1 MNPSIWTGAMN
12 HRANN
17 TVSTEMSGADSVLPS
32 LAGWEKTKPVLRR
45 GSSHHEAYVSGSRVT
60 RIRRAYGRCLDQD
73 SLAEA
78 APSPQMRR
86 SG

>member
-1 MNPSIWTGAMN
+1 MN

-45 GSSHHEAYVSGSRVT
+45 GSSHHEAYLPGSRVT
-60 RIRRAYGRCLDQD
+60 RVRRAYGRRLDED
-73 SLAEA
+73 SLALMA
-78 APSPQMRR
+78 LGPQLA
-86 SG
+86 GGG